1 MRKKSLAYLLSCLL
15 IVAVLPFSVFAEEE
29 KSNLVQGMSYVI
41 ETGEPVKYSYAD
53 YTADNIAFDD
63 NLGQLTDGNTAAWT
77 VGSAAANSSAWYRA
91 FRGQSRIIT
100 FDLGEQCA
108 VSGID
113 AGFLHQRASRIYA
126 PRYINVRLSENG
138 VDYQLVKAY
147 DNEYPLYSDNIER
160 CSVEISFEKIYSARY
175 VQVEFSCDEFCYCDE
190 IGVYGTRAL
199 SGKEEKVEPDEEES
213 PSGYLKSLDGITDI
227 VKLYNN
233 GSAGSITEDEL
244 LPYVAYINTN
254 GEIAG
259 TMFGSVALVPDG
271 EIDTV
276 MSAWELYFENVFAD
290 GVNLSA
296 LNNVVGRVYSSLG
309 IEESFKVFLTVPYPH
324 ADYDA
329 FGDMDGDGVLELCQT
344 LEERMAI
351 IEWYVKKCIAEFKAK
366 NYENIELAGFC
377 WPRDKVDYYDSNHES
392 ELVKKVN
399 ELIVGK
405 RLLTLFDSH
414 YLASGFDQWEELGFC
429 GAVMQPSFA
438 SDAYGCFSMPM
449 LSEFAVTAY
458 GNRLGAEIETAE
470 PDMFDGAEYLSA
482 GKNYESY
489 LYYGYK
495 QGYMYGLNT
504 YYQGVDRGAYYD
516 FCYADINTP
525 KGIYLRRLYDLTYS
539 YVRGTYKNEA
549 PVVSIDDIELVKGDE
564 SMVANIYIEDSDS
577 FWGDIYIEFPQKPLH
592 GRVVAASGKNKVSY
606 TPDGDYV
613 GEDSFT
619 VVVNDGFNRSEE
631 ITVRVNVTEPE
642 IPFASAEDETSSEIS
657 KTNTPIVDERP
668 VWLIPLLG
676 VLAFA
681 MVAVAVAT
689 VIKKRKK

>member
-15 IVAVLPFSVFAEEE
+15 IVVILPFSVFAEEE

-53 YTADNIAFDD
+53 YAADNIEFDD
-63 NLGQLTDGNTAAWT
+63 NSGQLTDGNTVAWT
-77 VGSAAANSSAWYRA
+77 VSSAAATSSAWYRA
-91 FRGQSRIIT
+91 FRGQSRIVT
-100 FDLGEQCA
+100 FDLGESCA

-113 AGFLHQRASRIYA
+113 AGFLHQRSSEIYA
-126 PRYINVRLSENG
+126 PRYINIRLSDNG

-147 DNEYPLYSDNIER
+147 INDYPLYSDVVER
-160 CSVEISFEKIYSARY
+160 CVVEISLEKIYSARY

-190 IGVYGTRAL
+190 ISVYGTRAL
-199 SGKEEKVEPDEEES
+199 SGKEEKVVPDEEKTS
-213 PSGYLKSLDGITDI
+213 VGYLKSLDGITDI
-227 VKLYNN
+227 VKLYN
-233 GSAGSITEDEL
+233 GDESFSEDEL

-254 GEIAG
+254 GEIVGEMFDAVAFVPYGETG
-259 TMFGSVALVPDG
+259 TA
-271 EIDTV
+271 
-276 MSAWELYFENVFAD
+276 MSDWERYFDNTFAESI
-290 GVNLSA
+290 NLSA
-296 LNNVVGRVYSSLG
+296 LNNVVGRVNSVLG
-309 IEESFKVFLTVPYPH
+309 QDKKFKVFLTVPYP
-324 ADYDA
+324 AVIDNT
-329 FGDMDGDGVLELCQT
+329 FGDIDGDGVWENCRT

-351 IEWYVKKCIAEFKAK
+351 IEWYVEKCIDEFKAK
-366 NYENIELAGFC
+366 EYENLELAGFC
-377 WPRDKVDYYDSNHES
+377 WSREKIDYYDSDHEA
-392 ELVKKVN
+392 ELVKQMN
-399 ELIVGK
+399 ELVEDK
-405 RLLTLFDSH
+405 RFLTLFDSY
-414 YLASGFDQWEELGFC
+414 YLAAGFDHWEALGFG
-429 GAVMQPSFA
+429 GAVMQPNVA
-438 SDAYGCFSMPM
+438 SDTYGCFATPM

-458 GNRLGAEIETAE
+458 NNRLGAEIETAA
-470 PDMFDGAEYLSA
+470 PDMFSGEDYLSA

-504 YYQGVDRGAYYD
+504 YYQGVGPGSYYD

-539 YVRGTYKNEA
+539 YIRGTYKNEA
-549 PVVSIDDIELVKGDE
+549 PAVSIDDIELVKGDE

-577 FWGDIYIEFPQKPLH
+577 FWGDIYIEFPQKPSR
-592 GRVVAASGKNKVSY
+592 GRVVAASGKNKISY
-606 TPDGDYV
+606 TPDSDYV

-642 IPFASAEDETSSEIS
+642 IPFASSEEETSSEIS
-657 KTNTPIVDERP
+657 KTTTPIGDERP